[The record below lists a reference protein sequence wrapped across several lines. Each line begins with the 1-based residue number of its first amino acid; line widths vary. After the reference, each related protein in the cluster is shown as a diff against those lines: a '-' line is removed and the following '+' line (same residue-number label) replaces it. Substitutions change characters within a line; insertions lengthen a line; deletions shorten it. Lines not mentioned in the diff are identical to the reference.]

1 MMMRGLGVG
10 SRHSPNCC
18 LRGGG
23 YPSSSPQCQCQG
35 KIVRGERG
43 FRIRVFGCGGA
54 GGGDLFWGF
63 LRSFMLLSFECGKI
77 GRGKACGLV
86 VEKKLKR
93 GGLSG
98 GKNPIKWR

>member
-1 MMMRGLGVG
+1 M
-10 SRHSPNCC
+10 
-18 LRGGG
+18 
-23 YPSSSPQCQCQG
+23 
-35 KIVRGERG
+35 RGERG

-54 GGGDLFWGF
+54 GGRDLFWGF

-93 GGLSG
+93 GGLEKIQSSGADEQRQSG
-98 GKNPIKWR
+98 GKTVSRKRFSAPRHLERNI